1 MKIIV
6 SVHGVN
12 TGRKMQK
19 VVRLDSINR
28 AQIYSASEKCT
39 SNIEAEK
46 IKKKKYCVKYYQRN
60 LAWLY

>member
-19 VVRLDSINR
+19 VVRLDSISR

-39 SNIEAEK
+39 SNVDAEK
-46 IKKKKYCVKYYQRN
+46 IKKKKNTV
-60 LAWLY
+60 